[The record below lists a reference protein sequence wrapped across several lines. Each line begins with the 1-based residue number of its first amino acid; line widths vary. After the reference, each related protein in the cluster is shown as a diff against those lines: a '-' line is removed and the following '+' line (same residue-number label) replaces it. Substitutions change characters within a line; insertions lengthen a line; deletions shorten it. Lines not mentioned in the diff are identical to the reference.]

1 MNLYKK
7 LQNEWLAAQ
16 RTYQEYSVTCATV
29 SLDGTVNDS
38 DIRKIHSYILNN
50 FNELV
55 NDNSDSDG
63 GLRTMKLIAPHA
75 DIITCLE
82 LVLEEFKDTL
92 FVETEHQILTIISNL
107 NLRRD

>member
-1 MNLYKK
+1 
-7 LQNEWLAAQ
+7 
-16 RTYQEYSVTCATV
+16 
-29 SLDGTVNDS
+29 
-38 DIRKIHSYILNN
+38 
-50 FNELV
+50 
-55 NDNSDSDG
+55 
-63 GLRTMKLIAPHA
+63 MKLIAPYA

>member
-16 RTYQEYSVTCATV
+16 RTYQEYSVTCAT
-29 SLDGTVNDS
+29 GTVNDS
-38 DIRKIHSYILNN
+38 DIRKIHNYILNN
-50 FNELV
+50 FSELV